1 MSDDAKV
8 VLREPEQAA
17 LAAPTKRHRKYG
29 DTLVE
34 ALPWILER
42 VRSGI
47 PINHACEVAG
57 FSKQALYK
65 HCARYP
71 ESREELDQ
79 AKAEGEEWLVKGLY
93 DAARDDPKFGLLL
106 LERRRPEEWGK
117 ADRLE
122 LTGKD
127 GGAIEVQA
135 ISREQALA
143 ELAEMAKSDPAIQA
157 LLLKELGQ

>member
-1 MSDDAKV
+1 MAVTTHGATMTEPAK
-8 VLREPEQAA
+8 RY
-17 LAAPTKRHRKYG
+17 RKYG
-29 DTLVE
+29 QTLPE

-47 PINHACEVAG
+47 PINHACEAAG

-65 HCARYP
+65 HCKSYP

-79 AKAEGEEWLVKGLY
+79 ARAEGEEWLVRGLY

-106 LERRRPEEWGK
+106 LERRRPDDWGK
-117 ADRLE
+117 ADKLE

-127 GGAIEVQA
+127 GGAIEVTA
-135 ISREQALA
+135 KPLSRAEALA
-143 ELAEMAKSDPAIQA
+143 ELRELAANDPEVQR
-157 LLLKELGQ
+157 LLLERGDG